1 MIEPYSLVKSIRL
14 HLLPGLFVIAFFVVL
29 TPILNNYGYPSIL
42 ALMISAFLGIVP
54 LELGHL
60 FYKGYQLN
68 GRISWK
74 GVIAPAEKIPTLTF
88 ISLLFA
94 SLLILIII
102 GGISLTFEASIKSA
116 FFGWLPDWYKFE
128 INFDAY
134 SKQALIVTA
143 CARLVMDGVI
153 FPITEELYFRG
164 FLFDRLPG
172 TTRNKWIL
180 GALLFAIYHFWQPW
194 NYASIFLISI
204 VLIWPM
210 VKFRN
215 VYLSIAIHMAANILG
230 ALLFLG
236 QILQRT

>member
-1 MIEPYSLVKSIRL
+1 MEPYSLAKSIRL
-14 HLLPGLFVIAFFVVL
+14 HLLPGLFVIVLFIVL
-29 TPILNNYGYPSIL
+29 TPILNRYGYPSIL
-42 ALMISAFLGIVP
+42 ALMIAAFIGIVP

-68 GRISWK
+68 GRLSLQ
-74 GVIAPAEKIPTLTF
+74 GVLTPRDKIPTARF
-88 ISLLFA
+88 ILLLFA
-94 SLLILIII
+94 SLLALIII
-102 GGISLTFEASIKSA
+102 GGISLTFETSIKSA
-116 FFGWLPDWYKFE
+116 LFGWLPDWYKFE
-128 INFDAY
+128 TNFDAY
-134 SKQALIVTA
+134 SRQALIVTA
-143 CARLVMDGVI
+143 CVRLVLDGFI

-164 FLFDRLPG
+164 FLFDRLPA
-172 TTRNKWIL
+172 TTRNKWLL

-204 VLIWPM
+204 VLIWPI

-236 QILQRT
+236 QILQQPR